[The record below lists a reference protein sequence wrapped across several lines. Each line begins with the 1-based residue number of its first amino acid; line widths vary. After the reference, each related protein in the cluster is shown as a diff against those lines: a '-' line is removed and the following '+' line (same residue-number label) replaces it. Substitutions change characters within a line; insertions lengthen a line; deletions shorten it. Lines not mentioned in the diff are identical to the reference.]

1 MKTVGFFEDYK
12 GMAVLLR
19 GEGVSPLCMVEAS
32 KYAGCW
38 KPVKG
43 RSLRDAMCFATKK
56 DAVEMVKNLR
66 FPLDSVVR
74 YEGKLSGRV
83 WAIRYDIRYNYL
95 LSPNWDDEMVRNVV
109 LSCKK
114 LRHKWTDGWICD
126 YCGKRK
132 ADLEE
137 FKHEPPKWSGCYV

>member
-19 GEGVSPLCMVEAS
+19 GEGVSPL
-32 KYAGCW
+32 
-38 KPVKG
+38 
-43 RSLRDAMCFATKK
+43 
-56 DAVEMVKNLR
+56 
-66 FPLDSVVR
+66 
-74 YEGKLSGRV
+74 KLSGRV

-137 FKHEPPKWSGCYV
+137 FKYENPKWK